1 MPVSLK
7 RVSPFRAFE
16 AARRLLPVLIL
27 MCLFPSS
34 ASSDMAQD
42 LRARGLP
49 VGSVLLEDTSLVVSM
64 EGSLAEGDTLLKR
77 YGGVF
82 LALLD
87 SVGAGWPVVG
97 LCVDIPGSRLKLLQ
111 ADLYDAVMQIREGEP
126 DDRVALWVLEHTR
139 VFRAEAGAPQAP

>member
-1 MPVSLK
+1 
-7 RVSPFRAFE
+7 
-16 AARRLLPVLIL
+16 
-27 MCLFPSS
+27 
-34 ASSDMAQD
+34 MAQD

-87 SVGAGWPVVG
+87 SVGAGWPMVG
-97 LCVDIPGSRLKLLQ
+97 LCVDIPGSRLRLLQ

-139 VFRAEAGAPQAP
+139 VFRAEEAAPQVP